1 MDNLVKRRKTSTA
14 LFIGDLQKTVDCRA
28 FAGSTV
34 DYGYYIIKIGW
45 FVGGHPAKAP
55 ILLAQDTCGTG
66 GAAWHH
72 ICPVRTTHRHHSGA
86 SLSQQ

>member
-1 MDNLVKRRKTSTA
+1 M
-14 LFIGDLQKTVDCRA
+14 Q
-28 FAGSTV
+28 GSTV
-34 DYGYYIIKIGW
+34 DYGCYIIKIGL

-72 ICPVRTTHRHHSGA
+72 MCPVRTTHRHHGGA
-86 SLSQQ
+86 SLSQQWLLVLNICQTFLGCEVYFRIM